1 MQVKFSHNFCSND
14 TKNDVHVTY
23 QIQCDGNG
31 GSLDVEIV
39 DRDGHESDGFVR
51 IHATLGVNEVLS
63 VQVTYHPGWKA
74 MAGARAV
81 PISKDSLGE
90 MIVSPGRPG
99 EYDISLV
106 YDGGWEGMLCRA
118 LSAIALLAVTIAVF
132 RWRFTAV
139 AH

>member
-1 MQVKFSHNFCSND
+1 MARR
-14 TKNDVHVTY
+14 DVSLRVSCGRSAASWWNSTRWLTMSP
-23 QIQCDGNG
+23 GNM
-31 GSLDVEIV
+31 
-39 DRDGHESDGFVR
+39 GHESATGCAR
-51 IHATLGVNEVLS
+51 IYATLGVNEVLS

-81 PISKDSLGE
+81 PISKDGLGE

-106 YDGGWEGMLCRA
+106 YDGGWESMLCRA